1 MEKIFT
7 YQSNILVLTELL
19 LIPLFLY
26 LYTKSWNPKYLILMI
41 IDQVEVLFTDYVIAN
56 PFHKAG
62 YEDFFKK
69 YINLIYYP
77 RILTGVLITTLIF
90 TMPPVLKSVRTKWWI
105 ATIAICLLMFGI
117 HLSKIPLGPANIN
130 DIIATIYAIPLSAF
144 YIRHCLTNDNDG
156 FKTNPAFWIA
166 VGVVLNSSV
175 AIPTLVFGSYY
186 VYIVKKLNAGY
197 SFFVLNVT
205 FTFVYLAF
213 LVVAF
218 TCRRP
223 KKLINSQST

>member
-105 ATIAICLLMFGI
+105 ATIVIVTKFSVFFLLVA
-117 HLSKIPLGPANIN
+117 S
-130 DIIATIYAIPLSAF
+130 
-144 YIRHCLTNDNDG
+144 G
-156 FKTNPAFWIA
+156 FA
-166 VGVVLNSSV
+166 
-175 AIPTLVFGSYY
+175 
-186 VYIVKKLNAGY
+186 
-197 SFFVLNVT
+197 
-205 FTFVYLAF
+205 
-213 LVVAF
+213 
-218 TCRRP
+218 
-223 KKLINSQST
+223 